1 MCKNYYSKINE
12 FILKYLTIIII
23 ICAIFI
29 YKKQNKT
36 EPILYSNYAKGVANY
51 RTKAVASLDMAS
63 NIYTTEGS
71 ISLSVNNVEKAKK
84 NIDNYARTL
93 KGITERS
100 YFNKFYNK
108 MSYNV
113 TYKIPN
119 DNVEKF
125 VENIKNEGKINN
137 QNISI
142 KEISD
147 ENKNTEQQ
155 LNNLYARK
163 NRLENLLSE
172 KKNNTNI
179 EQYLAVEKELS
190 SVMDSIRLYENN
202 KENSIKKIEY
212 TTISLN
218 ILPNKYLAY
227 PDGYEWT
234 IKDVYNKNI
243 VSFIIFTHKCISILI
258 KIIIF
263 MPYILLAYLLVKLFK
278 KIYKQNEKI

>member
-1 MCKNYYSKINE
+1 MCKNYYIKIND
-12 FILKYLTIIII
+12 FILKYLTIIIV
-23 ICAIFI
+23 ICTIFI
-29 YKKQNKT
+29 YKKQNQNQ
-36 EPILYSNYAKGVANY
+36 PVLYSNYARSKVSY
-51 RTKAVASLDMAS
+51 KASAVTTMDIESQA
-63 NIYTTEGS
+63 YTTES
-71 ISLSVNNVEKAKK
+71 YISLSANNVEKTKT
-84 NIDNYARTL
+84 NIDNYAKTL
-93 KGITERS
+93 DGITESS

-142 KEISD
+142 NEISE
-147 ENKNTEQQ
+147 ENKNTEQK

-163 NRLENLLSE
+163 NRLENLIAD
-172 KKNNTNI
+172 KKNNANLD
-179 EQYLAVEKELS
+179 QYLVVEKELS
-190 SVMDSIRLYENN
+190 SVMESIRMYENN
-202 KENSIKKIEY
+202 KENSVKKIEY

-227 PDGYEWT
+227 PDGYEWN

-243 VSFIIFTHKCISILI
+243 VNFIIFTHKCINILI

-263 MPYILLAYLLVKLFK
+263 MPYIILAYLLVKFLK
-278 KIYKQNEKI
+278 KYIK

>member
-1 MCKNYYSKINE
+1 MCKNYYMKINE
-12 FILKYLTIIII
+12 FILKYLTIIIV

-29 YKKQNKT
+29 YKKQNQNQ
-36 EPILYSNYAKGVANY
+36 PVLYSNYARSKVSY
-51 RTKAVASLDMAS
+51 KTSAVATMDIESQA
-63 NIYTTEGS
+63 YTTES
-71 ISLSVNNVEKAKK
+71 YISLSVNNVEKAKT
-84 NIDNYARTL
+84 NIDNYAKTL
-93 KGITERS
+93 DSITESS

-142 KEISD
+142 NEIS
-147 ENKNTEQQ
+147 EEKKNTEQK
-155 LNNLYARK
+155 LNNLYTRK
-163 NRLENLLSE
+163 NRLENLLAD
-172 KKNNTNI
+172 KKNNANLD
-179 EQYLAVEKELS
+179 QYLAVEKELS
-190 SVMDSIRLYENN
+190 SVMESIRMYENN
-202 KENSIKKIEY
+202 KENSVKKIEY

-227 PDGYEWT
+227 PDGYEWN

-243 VSFIIFTHKCISILI
+243 VNFIIFTHKCINILI

-263 MPYILLAYLLVKLFK
+263 MPYIILAYLLVKLFK
-278 KIYKQNEKI
+278 RYIK

>member
-1 MCKNYYSKINE
+1 MCKNYYMKINE
-12 FILKYLTIIII
+12 FILKYLTIIIV

-29 YKKQNKT
+29 YKKQNQNQ
-36 EPILYSNYAKGVANY
+36 PVLYSNYARSKASY
-51 RTKAVASLDMAS
+51 KASAVATMDTESQA
-63 NIYTTEGS
+63 YTTES
-71 ISLSVNNVEKAKK
+71 YISLSVNNVEKAKI
-84 NIDNYARTL
+84 NIDNYAKTL
-93 KGITERS
+93 DGITESS

-142 KEISD
+142 NEISE
-147 ENKNTEQQ
+147 ENKNTEQK
-155 LNNLYARK
+155 LNNLYTRK
-163 NRLENLLSE
+163 NRLENLLAD
-172 KKNNTNI
+172 KKNNANLD
-179 EQYLAVEKELS
+179 QYLPVEKELS
-190 SVMDSIRLYENN
+190 SVMESIRMYENN
-202 KENSIKKIEY
+202 KENSVKKIEY

-227 PDGYEWT
+227 PDGYEWN

-243 VSFIIFTHKCISILI
+243 VSFIMFTHKCINILI

-263 MPYILLAYLLVKLFK
+263 MPYIILAYLLVKFFK
-278 KIYKQNEKI
+278 KYIK